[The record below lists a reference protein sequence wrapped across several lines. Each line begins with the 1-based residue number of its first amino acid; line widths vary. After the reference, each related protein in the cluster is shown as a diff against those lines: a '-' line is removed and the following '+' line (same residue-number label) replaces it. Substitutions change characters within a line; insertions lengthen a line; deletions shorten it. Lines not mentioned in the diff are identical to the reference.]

1 VIRIPAHLLPA
12 TVGELWRMVAAI
24 PAGLSVE
31 VVAWDGSVI
40 TYRRLA

>member
-24 PAGLSVE
+24 PVGLSVE
-31 VVAWDGSVI
+31 VVTWDGQTV
-40 TYRRLA
+40 TYRYAA